1 MLVFPSMSAISTCAT
16 VENSH
21 WFICGSC
28 LYLHEVGAI
37 VRTFRTSL
45 VSHLRIVPDGGPSKY
60 FFKILQLWVDSTAY
74 LLSHGANIWTRRTG
88 ELHTWAA
95 LLDLQHS
102 PTEWTENKHFLCSLL
117 TELLGGYRSWERTVV
132 DSTLPSLNRKS
143 NATRKRSRD
152 VDFLTTKPSAI
163 YDNAKMFI
171 DSKTCTYLRFTGNL
185 HSSVCNQDHEQRH
198 HIQESCHRKQ
208 QIV

>member
-1 MLVFPSMSAISTCAT
+1 MNKPAHCPRRRALQVLLQDPSTLGRFDCLPGHTEDPYSKR
-16 VENSH
+16 H
-21 WFICGSC
+21 WG
-28 LYLHEVGAI
+28 
-37 VRTFRTSL
+37 RT
-45 VSHLRIVPDGGPSKY
+45 H
-60 FFKILQLWVDSTAY
+60 